1 MFDMLDMS
9 YGLLGFVALVC
20 ALALLKIKSL
30 KSLLAN
36 TQNLLY
42 SAQLEAK
49 EKSQS
54 LAQIEAKLESANH
67 FYAQALK
74 DKSTQLDEL
83 KQSQKSEL
91 EKLEKRYENS
101 LKTLKDELEKNLE
114 IQKTALLNQN
124 KVMLN
129 KDSRELLEE
138 IFTPLKK
145 EMEGYSKSLIANEA
159 SLKENISHIF
169 TYSRKLGEDANKLAQ
184 VLQGEKK
191 VRGNFGELQLKAVLE
206 SSGLQEGVNYE
217 LQSSFSDDEGGGK
230 RFVPDAV
237 VYFDTKSGIVI
248 DSKFSL
254 PNLPSVDSTMSN
266 VDFAQDKSNM
276 SASVDSESGY
286 MLSASTNGID
296 DINASNAIL
305 SNPANTTGTTNTTN
319 TTTNA
324 LSSSL
329 LQAQIAKNLKSRID
343 ELAKKNYQRF
353 HSSNPRFANAK
364 MHEFVLLFVPY
375 QNILDMALEA
385 DAYIYQYAYQKG
397 IYLTT
402 PHTLFMALKTISIGW
417 VHIQSD
423 EKVQRAFEE
432 IGRFYDKFASFYEDF
447 ERLKKTLK
455 QAQNT
460 SDEMETKINGKGGLS
475 SRVETLKELGAKT
488 KKSLP
493 KIKETQD
500 KEPQDLDKLDKT
512 KIIDNDEKWE
522 LAVDPKEIDEL
533 NNSSDMPE
541 V

>member
-1 MFDMLDMS
+1 MFDMLDIS
-9 YGLLGFVALVC
+9 SWLLVLVALIC
-20 ALALLKIKSL
+20 ALALLKVKSL

-54 LAQIEAKLESANH
+54 LAQLEAKLESSNH

-83 KQSQKSEL
+83 KQNQKGEL

-101 LKTLKDELEKNLE
+101 LKTLKEELEKNLE

-145 EMEGYSKSLIANEA
+145 EMEGYSKNLIANEA

-217 LQSSFSDDEGGGK
+217 LQSSFSDDDSGVSK

-254 PNLPSVDSTMSN
+254 PNLPSADSTNSL
-266 VDFAQDKSNM
+266 DSNM
-276 SASVDSESGY
+276 GLESDSLPKGEIPSDIQN
-286 MLSASTNGID
+286 LPNTSTNATNI
-296 DINASNAIL
+296 
-305 SNPANTTGTTNTTN
+305 TNTTN
-319 TTTNA
+319 PAPNA
-324 LSSSL
+324 LSNSL
-329 LQAQIAKNLKSRID
+329 LQVQIAKNLKSRID

-353 HSSNPRFANAK
+353 HSSNPRFKNAK

-475 SRVETLKELGAKT
+475 SRAETLKELGAKT

-493 KIKETQD
+493 KIREAQD
-500 KEPQDLDKLDKT
+500 EDQDLDKLDKT

-522 LAVDPKEIDEL
+522 LVVDSKEIDEL
-533 NNSSDMPE
+533 SKSRDMPE

>member
-1 MFDMLDMS
+1 MFDMLS
-9 YGLLGFVALVC
+9 ISCGLLGFVALIC
-20 ALALLKIKSL
+20 ALALLKVKSL

-36 TQNLLY
+36 TQNLLL

-49 EKSQS
+49 EKSQA
-54 LAQIEAKLESANH
+54 LAQLEAKLESSNH

-83 KQSQKSEL
+83 KQSQKGEL
-91 EKLEKRYENS
+91 DKLEKRYENS
-101 LKTLKDELEKNLE
+101 LKTLKEELEKNLE
-114 IQKTALLNQN
+114 IQKSALLNQN

-145 EMEGYSKSLIANEA
+145 EMEGYSKNLLANEA

-206 SSGLQEGVNYE
+206 SSGLQEGENYE
-217 LQSSFSDDEGGGK
+217 LQSSFSDDDSGVSK

-237 VYFDTKSGIVI
+237 VYFDKKSGIVI

-254 PNLPSVDSTMSN
+254 PSLPSPINEND
-266 VDFAQDKSNM
+266 DGLDGAELLP
-276 SASVDSESGY
+276 SAAKE
-286 MLSASTNGID
+286 I
-296 DINASNAIL
+296 ASNP
-305 SNPANTTGTTNTTN
+305 SY
-319 TTTNA
+319 
-324 LSSSL
+324 
-329 LQAQIAKNLKSRID
+329 QAQVAKNLKSRID

-353 HSSNPRFANAK
+353 KSSNPRFANAR

-375 QNILDMALEA
+375 QNILDMALGA

-447 ERLKKTLK
+447 EKLKRTLK

-460 SDEMETKINGKGGLS
+460 SDEMETKISGKGGLS
-475 SRVETLKELGAKT
+475 SRMDKLKELGAKT
-488 KKSLP
+488 IKSLP
-493 KIKETQD
+493 KIKDFDDE
-500 KEPQDLDKLDKT
+500 KQDLDKLDKT

-522 LAVDPKEIDEL
+522 LVVESKEIDEL
-533 NNSSDMPE
+533 SESKNMPE

>member
-1 MFDMLDMS
+1 MFDMLDIS
-9 YGLLGFVALVC
+9 SWLLVLVGLIC
-20 ALALLKIKSL
+20 ALALLKVKSL

-54 LAQIEAKLESANH
+54 LAQLEAKLESANH

-83 KQSQKSEL
+83 KQSQKGEL
-91 EKLEKRYENS
+91 DKLEKRYENS
-101 LKTLKDELEKNLE
+101 LKTLKEELEKNLE
-114 IQKTALLNQN
+114 IQKSALLNQN

-145 EMEGYSKSLIANEA
+145 EMESYSKNLIANEA

-217 LQSSFSDDEGGGK
+217 IQSSFSDEDSGVSK

-237 VYFDTKSGIVI
+237 VYLPAFEGKGLLGIVI

-254 PNLPSVDSTMSN
+254 PSLPSSPEDLDDNALDSG
-266 VDFAQDKSNM
+266 DFAL
-276 SASVDSESGY
+276 A
-286 MLSASTNGID
+286 
-296 DINASNAIL
+296 
-305 SNPANTTGTTNTTN
+305 NPA
-319 TTTNA
+319 
-324 LSSSL
+324 LDISSNRHY
-329 LQAQIAKNLKSRID
+329 QAQVAKNLKSRID

-353 HSSNPRFANAK
+353 HSSNPRFANAQ

-385 DAYIYQYAYQKG
+385 DAYIYQYANKKRIHLVTQ
-397 IYLTT
+397 
-402 PHTLFMALKTISIGW
+402 HTLFMALKTINISW

-423 EKVQRAFEE
+423 EKAQRAFEE

-475 SRVETLKELGAKT
+475 SRAEKLKELGAKT
-488 KKSLP
+488 SKSLP
-493 KIKETQD
+493 KIKEAQD
-500 KEPQDLDKLDKT
+500 EDFDKLDKT

-522 LAVDPKEIDEL
+522 LVQSLDSKEIDEIGE
-533 NNSSDMPE
+533 SRDMPE